1 MAGTGGSRA
10 GAGRPPGAVNETTK
24 LIRAAAQKHGP
35 EMIDELV
42 RLAKESESDAARVAA
57 ANAVLDRGYGR
68 PKQSVEHSGEDGGPV
83 QVTIAGR
90 IAGLL

>member
-24 LIRAAAQKHGP
+24 VIRAAAQKHGP
-35 EMIDELV
+35 DLIEELV
-42 RLAKESESDAARVAA
+42 RLAKHSESDAARVAA

-68 PKQSVEHSGEDGGPV
+68 PKQSVEHSGEGGGPI
-83 QVTIAGR
+83 QVNIAGDD
-90 IAGLL
+90 AALL

>member
-24 LIRAAAQKHGP
+24 IIRACAQKHGP
-35 EMIDELV
+35 ELIEELV

-68 PKQSVEHSGEDGGPV
+68 PKQSVEHAGVDGGPI
-83 QVTIAGR
+83 QVTIAGDD
-90 IAGLL
+90 AALL

>member
-10 GAGRPPGAVNETTK
+10 GAGRPPGSVNETTK
-24 LIRAAAQKHGP
+24 AIRAAAQEHGP
-35 EMIDELV
+35 EMITELV

-68 PKQSVEHSGEDGGPV
+68 PKQSLEHVGEGGGPV